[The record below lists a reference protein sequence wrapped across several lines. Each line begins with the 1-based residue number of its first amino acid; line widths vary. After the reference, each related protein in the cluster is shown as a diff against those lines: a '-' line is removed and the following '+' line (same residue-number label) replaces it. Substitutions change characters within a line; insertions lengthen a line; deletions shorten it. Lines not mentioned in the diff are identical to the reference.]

1 MKKILSVILSTVLAG
16 SAALSMASCG
26 SSGSSTAS
34 DATNDSASKAGSKGV
49 VNVYNWGEYMA
60 RGDDDTM
67 DVIAEFEKQTG
78 IKVNYT
84 TYDTN
89 EELYS
94 KLTQSNVSYD
104 VVIPSEYMISKMIK
118 ENLLL
123 ELNYDN
129 IPNYKYISD
138 RFKKLPCDPESKYTV
153 CYSWGVTAMVY
164 DKTAVDPAPK
174 DWDALWNEDLKGEIL
189 MFDNSRDA
197 MAIAMQLCGI
207 DPSNC
212 TKADVDKAVE
222 KLEQQKPLLKK
233 YAMDQVFDEMEGSQ
247 AAIASYYAG
256 DIAAMMDENED
267 LDYCLPESGSNLF
280 YDAMCI
286 PKCSKNKE
294 NAEAF
299 INFMQKPEIA
309 AENCKYLRY
318 GTPNTDA
325 PNYLDD
331 DIKNSELTFPSEDY
345 LKKCYVFQNVDDEV
359 YAYMQEQFLK
369 VKAQ

>member
-1 MKKILSVILSTVLAG
+1 MKKYISILLAVVLAG
-16 SAALSMASCG
+16 TVAVCFAGCG
-26 SSGSSTAS
+26 SETAK
-34 DATNDSASKAGSKGV
+34 DKGE

-60 RGDDDTM
+60 RGEDGLM
-67 DVIAEFEKQTG
+67 DVIEEFEKETG

-84 TYDTN
+84 TYETN
-89 EELYS
+89 EELYNML
-94 KLTQSNVSYD
+94 KQSNVSYD
-104 VVIPSEYMISKMIK
+104 VVIPSEYMISKLIR

-123 ELNYDN
+123 ELDYNN
-129 IPNYKYISD
+129 IPNYEYISD
-138 RFKKLPCDPESKYTV
+138 KFKKLPCDPESKYTV

-164 DKTAVDPAPK
+164 DTTKVKNKPT
-174 DWDALWNEDLKGEIL
+174 DWNALWDKELSGQIL
-189 MFDNSRDA
+189 MFNNSRDA

-212 TKADVDKAVE
+212 TKADIDKAVV
-222 KLEQQKPLLKK
+222 KLQEQKPLLKK
-233 YAMDQVFDEMEGSQ
+233 YVMDQVFSEMEGGQ

-286 PKCSKNKE
+286 PSCSKNKA

-318 GTPNTDA
+318 GTPNTKA
-325 PNYLDD
+325 PDYLDD
-331 DIKNSELTFPSEDY
+331 DIKNSELTFPPEDY
-345 LKKCYVFQNVDDEV
+345 LSKCYIFQDIGDDI
-359 YAYMQEQFLK
+359 YAYMQEKFVEVQ
-369 VKAQ
+369 AGS